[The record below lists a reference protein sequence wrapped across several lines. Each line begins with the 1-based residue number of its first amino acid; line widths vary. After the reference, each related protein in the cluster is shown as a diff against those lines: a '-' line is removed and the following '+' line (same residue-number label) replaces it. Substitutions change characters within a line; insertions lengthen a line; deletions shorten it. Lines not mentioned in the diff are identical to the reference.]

1 MFQIFIFMFAVVTI
15 GTLSFYGQKLKK
27 GTVKAGLSKASKV
40 IYKTG
45 DDKKCELLG
54 YTFGYLI
61 AKNSDLNNPFL
72 YKYIWDTAYSQKF
85 NKTQITGFF
94 SYFNKGKNSDDA
106 FIENLF
112 SECAFIWE
120 KDRSEIALF
129 NILICILF
137 YDNFLTMREKNT
149 FFKIAKWMKIGNQ
162 TATQIFNSYLKKY
175 KFIYNE
181 ESGNYISTYKFSSP
195 ENNKAGHLTGNMDQ
209 NIQEA
214 YLFLNIDENASA
226 IEAETAYRNLLKS
239 YVPKQTEIASLPAE
253 MADRYLEI
261 CNTIEKA
268 WNLIKQYR
276 HW

>member
-1 MFQIFIFMFAVVTI
+1 M
-15 GTLSFYGQKLKK
+15 
-27 GTVKAGLSKASKV
+27 
-40 IYKTG
+40 
-45 DDKKCELLG
+45 
-54 YTFGYLI
+54 
-61 AKNSDLNNPFL
+61 
-72 YKYIWDTAYSQKF
+72 
-85 NKTQITGFF
+85 
-94 SYFNKGKNSDDA
+94 
-106 FIENLF
+106 
-112 SECAFIWE
+112 
-120 KDRSEIALF
+120 F